1 MADRLGSRSRSL
13 SEHQPDHG
21 TGRRVPL
28 GSVHGRID
36 KRDILK
42 QIDACKEQGGEI
54 GEILR
59 REGLYSARIS
69 KWRRVAEQ
77 QTLAALAPKK
87 RGPKTDP
94 RDAEL
99 AMLRR
104 HNAQLQARAE
114 RAELLVEIQKK
125 LSTILG
131 LELPKTDED
140 R

>member
-1 MADRLGSRSRSL
+1 MSKKVEPEQTEVVPKA
-13 SEHQPDHG
+13 
-21 TGRRVPL
+21 TRRTFTAEY
-28 GSVHGRID
+28 
-36 KRDILK
+36 KRDILE
-42 QIDACKEQGGEI
+42 QVAACKEQGGEI
-54 GEILR
+54 GAILR
-59 REGLYSARIS
+59 REGLYSAHIS

-94 RDAEL
+94 RDGEL

-104 HNAQLQARAE
+104 QNAQLQARAE

-140 R
+140 H